1 MAVSASPAIAAQG
14 LSVRFGSVVAVDSV
28 SFAVARGE
36 MVAIIGPSG
45 AGKSTLLRA
54 INRLVPISG
63 GRLFGEGSDVTRLKG
78 RALHRWRARA
88 AMIFQQFNLSPRLD
102 ALTNV
107 LTGRLIDLPFWRSWT
122 GFFPHRDQLD
132 AMLLLDELGLA
143 EKAFVRVERLSGGQQ
158 QRVAIAR
165 ALMQRPAMILAD
177 EPTASLDPRNAT
189 VVMQTLRA
197 INRTRGMTTQVNLHD
212 VGLARA
218 FADRIIALRAGRI
231 VFDGTPADLSKTL
244 IASLSAGDEAEAEE
258 AAPRLLETA

>member
-1 MAVSASPAIAAQG
+1 
-14 LSVRFGSVVAVDSV
+14 
-28 SFAVARGE
+28 
-36 MVAIIGPSG
+36 
-45 AGKSTLLRA
+45 
-54 INRLVPISG
+54 
-63 GRLFGEGSDVTRLKG
+63 
-78 RALHRWRARA
+78 
-88 AMIFQQFNLSPRLD
+88 MIFQQFNLSPRLD

-122 GFFPHRDQLD
+122 GSFRLRDQLD

-158 QRVAIAR
+158 RVAIAR
-165 ALMQRPAMILAD
+165 ALMQRPALILAD
-177 EPTASLDPRNAT
+177 EPTASLDPRNAR
-189 VVMQTLRA
+189 VVMETLRA
-197 INRTRGMTTQVNLHD
+197 INRTRGMTTLVNLHD

-244 IASLSAGDEAEAEE
+244 IASLYAGDEAEAEE

>member
-1 MAVSASPAIAAQG
+1 MSHSAPPAIATDA
-14 LSVRFGSVVAVDSV
+14 LSVRFGNVVAVESV

-54 INRLVPISG
+54 INRLAPISG
-63 GRLFGEGSDVTRLKG
+63 GRLIGEGMDVTRLKG

-122 GFFPHRDQLD
+122 GSFPRRDQLD
-132 AMLLLDELGLA
+132 AMLLLDDLGLA

-177 EPTASLDPRNAT
+177 EPTASLDPRNAM
-189 VVMQTLRA
+189 VVMETLRA
-197 INRTRGMTTQVNLHD
+197 INRTRGITTLVNLHN
-212 VGLARA
+212 VGLAQA
-218 FADRIIALRAGRI
+218 FADRIIALRSGRI
-231 VFDGTPADLSKTL
+231 VFDGPPADLGQPL
-244 IASLSAGDEAEAEE
+244 LASLYAGDEAEADE
-258 AAPRLLETA
+258 AAPRLLEPA

>member
-1 MAVSASPAIAAQG
+1 
-14 LSVRFGSVVAVDSV
+14 
-28 SFAVARGE
+28 
-36 MVAIIGPSG
+36 
-45 AGKSTLLRA
+45 
-54 INRLVPISG
+54 
-63 GRLFGEGSDVTRLKG
+63 
-78 RALHRWRARA
+78 
-88 AMIFQQFNLSPRLD
+88 MIFQQFNLSPRLD

-122 GFFPHRDQLD
+122 GSFRWRDQLD
-132 AMLLLDELGLA
+132 AMRLLDELGLA

-197 INRTRGMTTQVNLHD
+197 INRTRGMTTLVNLHD

>member
-1 MAVSASPAIAAQG
+1 
-14 LSVRFGSVVAVDSV
+14 
-28 SFAVARGE
+28 
-36 MVAIIGPSG
+36 
-45 AGKSTLLRA
+45 
-54 INRLVPISG
+54 
-63 GRLFGEGSDVTRLKG
+63 
-78 RALHRWRARA
+78 
-88 AMIFQQFNLSPRLD
+88 MIFQQFNFSTRLD

-122 GFFPHRDQLD
+122 GSFRSRDPLD
-132 AMLLLDELGLA
+132 AMLLRDELGLA

-158 QRVAIAR
+158 RVAIAR
-165 ALMQRPAMILAD
+165 ALMQRPALILAD

-197 INRTRGMTTQVNLHD
+197 INRTRGMTTLVNLHD

>member
-1 MAVSASPAIAAQG
+1 MGHSFIPAVATEE
-14 LSVRFGSVVAVDSV
+14 LTVRFGSVVAVDRV
-28 SFAVARGE
+28 SCAIAPGE
-36 MVAIIGPSG
+36 MVAVIGPSG

-63 GRLFGEGSDVTRLKG
+63 GRLIADGNDITTLRG

-107 LTGRLIDLPFWRSWT
+107 LTGRLIDLPFWRSWL
-122 GFFPHRDQLD
+122 GWFPRAAQLE

-165 ALMQRPAMILAD
+165 ALMQRPSLILAD

-189 VVMQTLRA
+189 VVMDTLRA
-197 INRTRGMTTQVNLHD
+197 INRTRGMTTVVNLHN
-212 VGLARA
+212 VALARA
-218 FADRIIALRAGRI
+218 YAARIIALRAGRI
-231 VFDGTPADLSKTL
+231 VFDGPPAELGEPL
-244 IASLSAGDEAEAEE
+244 LRALYAGDEEAAEE
-258 AAPRLLETA
+258 TAVPMLEHA